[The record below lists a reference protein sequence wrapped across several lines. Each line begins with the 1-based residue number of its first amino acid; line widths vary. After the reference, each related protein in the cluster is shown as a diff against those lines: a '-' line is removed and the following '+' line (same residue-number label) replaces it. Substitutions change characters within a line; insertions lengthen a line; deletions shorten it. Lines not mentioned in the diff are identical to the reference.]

1 MMNLKPNTKF
11 CVLILIIIN
20 IVLVESCAFTPANQ
34 MPPDS
39 NITER
44 FPKAT
49 RPPDPASITPSPT
62 PPLGST
68 LNPLIFGFVITES
81 LEIDEEALAQLVSL
95 LSTES
100 NQNIYVEYYN
110 SYEPLISDIQD
121 GTVHITWL
129 PPQIL
134 ITLENQRFIKPV
146 LLSNHFGVY
155 QYSTQILA
163 NIDQGYQSYY
173 DPILNQSTET
183 AAVALAQLDGLRP
196 CWVDSDS
203 ISGYLLPAAI
213 FRENDIELA
222 EGVITKNP
230 SSTIRAL
237 IIGGICDFGATYGGN
252 GDPRTAS
259 SLADI
264 PDVMEKIE
272 IIWRS
277 DPIIPNYTIAFHSD
291 IPDSIQLELKKSFQ
305 TISNS
310 LDGYQLFSAALG
322 YEINGF
328 EPCGPSTFE
337 PLRKLLD
344 VLNANPESAVDD
356 PLEE

>member
-1 MMNLKPNTKF
+1 MNLKSNSKF
-11 CVLILIIIN
+11 CALIVILINLILI
-20 IVLVESCAFTPANQ
+20 ESCVFTPANQ
-34 MPPDS
+34 MSPDS

-49 RPPDPASITPSPT
+49 RTPDPKSITPSPT
-62 PPLGST
+62 PPLGSS
-68 LNPLIFGFVITES
+68 LNPLIFGFVVTDG
-81 LEIDEEALAQLVSL
+81 LEIDEEALAQLISL
-95 LSTES
+95 LSSES
-100 NQNIYVEYYN
+100 NQNIYVEYYA

-121 GTVHITWL
+121 GAVHITWL

-134 ITLENQRFIKPV
+134 IPLENQHYIKPA

-173 DPILNQSTET
+173 DPIVNQTTET
-183 AAVALAQLDGLRP
+183 AAIALAQFEGLRP
-196 CWVDSDS
+196 CWVDTDS
-203 ISGYLLPAAI
+203 ISGYLLPTAI
-213 FRENDIELA
+213 FLQNNIELA

-259 SLADI
+259 SLTDI
-264 PDVMEKIE
+264 PDVMGKIE

-277 DPIIPNYTIAFHSD
+277 DPIIPNYTIAFHADISD
-291 IPDSIQLELKKSFQ
+291 STQSELEKSFQ

-322 YEINGF
+322 YEINGL
-328 EPCGPSTFE
+328 EPCGPPTFE
-337 PLRKLLD
+337 PLREFLD
-344 VLNANPESAVDD
+344 TLNANQKNATDEPQ
-356 PLEE
+356 EE